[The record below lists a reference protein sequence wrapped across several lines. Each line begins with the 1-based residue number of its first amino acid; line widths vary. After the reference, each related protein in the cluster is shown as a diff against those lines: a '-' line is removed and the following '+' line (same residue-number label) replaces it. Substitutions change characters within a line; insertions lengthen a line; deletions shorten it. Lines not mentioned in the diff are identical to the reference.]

1 MIDTIQLGP
10 PAIAEQRPRASAVQ
24 ARAELDYDLARFA
37 GGQPFESWELG
48 SAARRAGR
56 DAVWLRTRLR
66 EKVDAGLLAYD
77 RDACAYRVIDR
88 ARVRVAAVVA
98 ETHLLV
104 DTETDDEEI
113 PAGACELCGGPYFH
127 GGVIGHEAVRYC
139 SVACAEDDRAEPA
152 EGLTG
157 VAELT
162 RELSRAAGTSSVLVT
177 VAPDGQTGAWSYAA
191 PCTGVARIEVGAEL
205 LQHPH
210 QVRLAGALAHEVAH
224 EALGHTG
231 RTSSWW
237 DARVVFAITVVA
249 AAVGSPWWILP
260 VGLVAATVLHLID
273 LMGQRREEF
282 AADAYSVELLDA
294 AGLPGREIV
303 TTTLEQVPD
312 DGRWYRTL
320 GWIIG
325 SYPTQQDGRIPAWL
339 SDQERPRGTR
349 PQPHPIKNGALP

>member
-10 PAIAEQRPRASAVQ
+10 PATAEQRPRASAVQ

-66 EKVDAGLLAYD
+66 EKVDAGLLTYD
-77 RDACAYRVIDR
+77 RDACAYRVID
-88 ARVRVAAVVA
+88 AHGVRVTALAAEA
-98 ETHLLV
+98 HLLV

-162 RELSRAAGTSSVLVT
+162 RSLSRAAGTSSVLVT
-177 VAPDGQTGAWSYAA
+177 VAPDGQSDAWSYAN

-210 QVRLAGALAHEVAH
+210 QVRLTGALAHEVAH
-224 EALGHTG
+224 QALGHTQPP
-231 RTSSWW
+231 TFW
-237 DARVVFAITVVA
+237 DARVVAIATLVA

-273 LMGQRREEF
+273 LMGQRREEL
-282 AADAYSVELLDA
+282 AADAHSIELLDA
-294 AGLPGREIV
+294 AGLPGQEIV

-325 SYPTQQDGRIPAWL
+325 SYPTVQARRRAVAATHGQVTEA
-339 SDQERPRGTR
+339 RP
-349 PQPHPIKNGALP
+349 L